1 LVSFADAMEDVSK
14 HIHPTFDQLLQ
25 RSDKEE
31 LLKQKATCLW
41 LTGLSGSGKTTIAK
55 GLEKKL
61 HAEGF
66 MTQLLDGDNVRT
78 GLCKNLSFS
87 IEDRQ
92 ENIRRIAELNKLF
105 LDAGVITISCFVSPT
120 IEIREMAKSIIGS
133 DFQEVFINTPLEVC
147 ESRDVKGLYAKARK
161 GEIKNFTG
169 IDSPFEAPLNPNIEL
184 KTAYQS
190 IEATVEDLY
199 SQIIQTIKF
208 S

>member
-1 LVSFADAMEDVSK
+1 MEDVSK

-120 IEIREMAKSIIGS
+120 IEIREIAKSIIGS